1 MTNLS
6 PVSLSERLPGPD
18 DVNEYGNCWLWD
30 AYEYQWDW
38 AYVRTKREAEFYDY
52 THWLPANALP
62 LPTES
67 TES

>member
-30 AYEYQWDW
+30 AYEYCWDW
-38 AYVRTKREAEFYDY
+38 NYIRTRDKGEFYHY

-67 TES
+67 